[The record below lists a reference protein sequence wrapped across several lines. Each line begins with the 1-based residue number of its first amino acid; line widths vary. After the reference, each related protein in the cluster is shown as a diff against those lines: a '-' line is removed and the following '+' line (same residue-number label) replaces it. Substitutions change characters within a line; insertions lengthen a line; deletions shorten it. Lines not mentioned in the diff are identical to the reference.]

1 MNWKTLTL
9 GALAFA
15 ASAVAQGTYTI
26 DPQHSAA
33 EFSVRHLMIS
43 NVKGEF
49 TKVSGT
55 IVYDPKNPAAAKID
69 AVIEVNSISTREPQR
84 DAHLKSPDFFDTAKF
99 PTIAFQS
106 KQVWKS
112 NGKLQVKGDLTM
124 HGVTHE
130 VVLDVDG
137 PTAEVKDPWGNPR
150 LGASAT
156 TKIDRKNWGL
166 VWNKALE
173 AGGVMIGDEVTIT
186 IDIEAT
192 RKVAGG
198 K

>member
-1 MNWKTLTL
+1 
-9 GALAFA
+9 
-15 ASAVAQGTYTI
+15 
-26 DPQHSAA
+26 
-33 EFSVRHLMIS
+33 MIS

-69 AVIEVNSISTREPQR
+69 AVIDVNSISTREPQR
-84 DAHLKSPDFFDTAKF
+84 DTHLKSPDFFDTAKF
-99 PTIAFQS
+99 PTLTFQS

-130 VVLDVDG
+130 VVLDIDG

-150 LGASAT
+150 FGASAT
-156 TKIDRKNWGL
+156 TKVDRKNWGL

-192 RKVAGG
+192 RKAVDG